1 MCNRENFKL
10 PCKIYIF
17 RTTSWYMVALF
28 IFAFFFHFEKK
39 GSGES
44 QKDRKLSGRE
54 SLESQEDGENISVHL
69 DKRGK
74 KLCSPKNEFGKS
86 GVQNFWVTVIFG
98 VSKMA
103 ENNILNMLFVFGNFS
118 NKSIPLLILDSDVL
132 FRHYC

>member
-54 SLESQEDGENISVHL
+54 SLESQEDGENISPHL

-74 KLCSPKNEFGKS
+74 NYVPLKMSLGNLVFRTFGL
-86 GVQNFWVTVIFG
+86 Q
-98 VSKMA
+98 
-103 ENNILNMLFVFGNFS
+103 
-118 NKSIPLLILDSDVL
+118 
-132 FRHYC
+132 